1 MKQNMSNSYFLK
13 DLFNSV
19 YVYLSV
25 FTHVAALAEARR
37 GQALDLLEL
46 QLQALVSYPMWM
58 LGSELWASSLGSTHF

>member
-37 GQALDLLEL
+37 GQA
-46 QLQALVSYPMWM
+46 QALVSYPMWM